1 MLRIGL
7 QSTGGTYNTIATY
20 GNEPLN
26 FALQFSDIE
35 NIQTSVGSFSQ
46 SFKLPFDDFLKQ
58 YLGFVDKPGY
68 IPQGTDIRSNYT
80 LFWKKRY
87 PAALTWRNIPVVHG
101 YIQFKGVTKTDGRV
115 DVEGVFFAEQLDIA
129 KQVGDKMLTDLDL
142 SAYDHVLNYANVTGS
157 WLGLGIGPQVR
168 YGIIDKGFNWSVP
181 DNPPWTSTDG
191 IQQGELTPFIQAKAL
206 VDQIFTDAGLTY
218 VSDFFDTADFGN
230 IYLPAYNGS
239 AAINTADLE
248 DQTAAVGLNGDLT
261 GGTTLNVLTMVDTIA
276 QAVDPADNWTNAGG
290 YKYTCAYTGYYD
302 MRFSCKWEKTDPAH
316 FVKIYLYKNGSSIAT
331 LVDTTQ
337 TSATYSGFPAYQSS
351 GEFVWGPSVWSTGA
365 SGGALNNTYV
375 FGQGFLFEAGDEIQ
389 IYRQTSGISAKI
401 YGGGSFTPSV
411 GSPFTTSLTFAN
423 VSAPLSGSDVNLSDN
438 MPELKQM
445 DLLLSLQKMFNLV
458 FIPSGI
464 PGQLII
470 EPWDDYFSTGDE
482 VDWTQKVHRD
492 KTITLRPTTDLQ
504 SRQYQWTYREG
515 LDFISDAVEASL
527 NRVYGAHRVLDPD
540 NDFATGE
547 QKVETS
553 LGNYIVSLIPGSSF
567 PIHRSLQQDGSA
579 VDNPLAMLAYWGGT
593 VTTFGECYI
602 RNDVGTTVG
611 PISLFPLFSPYS
623 ADYPTLTDNDLNFGM
638 EASFIPQECNPLN
651 TLYYK
656 YWKTYVRELYSE
668 EARIMECTINFYLI
682 DFQTFKW
689 NTKVFIDDTW
699 WRVLSVNTDLNGNGT
714 AKVRLM
720 KVLPS
725 STDCVD
731 TPTSYDSKPN
741 VIFFNG
747 STIASPDFG
756 SEECCTR
763 YGYRWVANSVAI
775 GGVTPL
781 NVCKPKNQAIQPQ

>member
-1 MLRIGL
+1 MLRISL
-7 QSTGGTYNTIATY
+7 QTLGGAYSALDTY

-46 SFKLPFDDFLKQ
+46 SFKIPFDYVLKLR
-58 YLGFVDKPGY
+58 LGFVDKPGY
-68 IPQGTDIRSNYT
+68 IPQGTNNGDTGT
-80 LFWKKRY
+80 LLWKKRY
-87 PAALTWRNIPVVHG
+87 PAALTWRSIPVVFG
-101 YIQFKGVTKTDGRV
+101 YVQFKGVTTTEERV

-129 KQVGDKMLTDLDL
+129 KQVGEKMLTDLDL
-142 SAYDHVLNYANVTGS
+142 SAYDHTLNYANITGS
-157 WLGLGIGPQVR
+157 WIGIGIGPEVR
-168 YGIIDKGFNWSVP
+168 YGLIDKGFNWSVP

-191 IQQGELTPFIQAKAL
+191 IQQGELTPFIRAKAL

-218 VSDFFDTADFGN
+218 ISDFFDTADFGN

-239 AAINTADLE
+239 PVPVSADSYNNDARVALAADYT
-248 DQTAAVGLNGDLT
+248 
-261 GGTTLNVLTMVDTIA
+261 GTTLANLNLSSTATNAVDEGGNWNDTTDRYTAPESAEYTLRVTYSYSYPVGGFANIYVYVNGASVHQVDTALPNRSGDNRQETISLNLSAGDYIEIKA
-276 QAVDPADNWTNAGG
+276 QV
-290 YKYTCAYTGYYD
+290 
-302 MRFSCKWEKTDPAH
+302 
-316 FVKIYLYKNGSSIAT
+316 NGSGAVVYGNNTAGSGVRT
-331 LVDTTQ
+331 QLNVD
-337 TSATYSGFPAYQSS
+337 AAYPYSGQDIDL
-351 GEFVWGPSVWSTGA
+351 
-365 SGGALNNTYV
+365 AL
-375 FGQGFLFEAGDEIQ
+375 
-389 IYRQTSGISAKI
+389 
-401 YGGGSFTPSV
+401 
-411 GSPFTTSLTFAN
+411 
-423 VSAPLSGSDVNLSDN
+423 N

-470 EPWDDYFSTGDE
+470 EPWDDYFATGDE
-482 VDWTQKVHRD
+482 VDWTEKVHRD
-492 KTITLRPTTDLQ
+492 KTITLKPTTDLQ
-504 SRQYQWTYREG
+504 ARQYQWTYREG

-547 QKVETS
+547 QKVETK

-593 VTTFGECYI
+593 ATTFGEWYM
-602 RNDVGTTVG
+602 RDDLGATVG
-611 PISLFPLFSPYS
+611 PYSLFPLFSPYS

-699 WRVLSVNTDLNGNGT
+699 WRVLSINTDLNGNGT
-714 AKVRLM
+714 AKVRLI

-725 STDCVD
+725 STDCAD
-731 TPTSYDSKPN
+731 TPTSYDAKAN